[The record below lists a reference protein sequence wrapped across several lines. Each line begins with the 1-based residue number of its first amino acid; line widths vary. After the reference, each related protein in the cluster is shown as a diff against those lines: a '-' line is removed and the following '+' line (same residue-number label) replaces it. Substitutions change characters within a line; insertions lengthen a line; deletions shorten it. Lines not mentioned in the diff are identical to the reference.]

1 MNDVYKE
8 HVYEYIMSGST
19 TDSTTATPGKVTFG
33 LATALGLGASL
44 NSFLSV
50 LIYLIDQEGCGRTVH
65 NDTHTTVHS
74 PTPVEN
80 ALWASYSWVAI
91 AAASLILLS
100 LITSY
105 AKECAGELT
114 IKVSSGLSIVLLTTL
129 CVLSGLIAGDADVA
143 CPGDSHD
150 GLFGMSVASCVASGL
165 AVVLWIATIVRKEN
179 HGKQFSDLKPRYRR
193 ARQFP

>member
-8 HVYEYIMSGST
+8 HVYEYIMSS
-19 TDSTTATPGKVTFG
+19 PGKVTFG

-74 PTPVEN
+74 PTPIEN

-105 AKECAGELT
+105 AEECTSELT

-150 GLFGMSVASCVASGL
+150 GLFGMSVASCVASGI
-165 AVVLWIATIVRKEN
+165 AVVLWIATIVRKDN
-179 HGKQFSDLKPRYRR
+179 HGKQFKDLQPRYRR

>member
-1 MNDVYKE
+1 M
-8 HVYEYIMSGST
+8 
-19 TDSTTATPGKVTFG
+19 ATPGKVTFG
-33 LATALGLGASL
+33 LATGLGVGASL

-50 LIYLIDQEGCGRTVH
+50 LIYLVDQEGCGRTVH

-74 PTPVEN
+74 PTPIEN

-91 AAASLILLS
+91 ASASLILLS
-100 LITSY
+100 LVSSY

-129 CVLSGLIAGDADVA
+129 CVLAGLIAGDADTA

-150 GLFGMSVASCVASGL
+150 GLFGMSIASCVASGI
-165 AVVLWIATIVRKEN
+165 AVVLWIATVVRGNN
-179 HGKQFSDLKPRYRR
+179 HGSKFADLEPRYRR
-193 ARQFP
+193 TRQFP